1 MTDKENRHQELN
13 ESERSSSEAETSP
26 ARRKLLKTLAGTGGV
41 VAAGALLP
49 EKWTQPVVDRILVP
63 AHAQA
68 TGITGTY
75 SETLGYDIPFSSGGA
90 QIPNQSFL
98 FALGG
103 VTPAGDGTVT
113 ISNLQGDLGDG
124 AIEQWT
130 IRLGS
135 VASGIVIGVTNNS
148 PGDCQPAPGSVFN
161 VTQAQLQA
169 AISGGSIEI
178 SAENGGDIQ
187 DFCDANTM
195 DVTLTFP
202 F

>member
-1 MTDKENRHQELN
+1 MIDKDDLHPENDP
-13 ESERSSSEAETSP
+13 ERNPVVEETSP
-26 ARRKLLKTLAGTGGV
+26 PRRKLLKTLAGAGGV

-49 EKWTQPVVDRILVP
+49 EKWSRPVVDRILVP

-68 TGITGTY
+68 TGVSGTY
-75 SETLGYDIPFSSGGA
+75 SETLGYDIPFNSGGNL
-90 QIPNQSFL
+90 IPNQSFV
-98 FALGG
+98 FPLGG

-124 AIEQWT
+124 PIEQWT
-130 IRLGS
+130 IRFA
-135 VASGIVIGVTNNS
+135 ASGIVLGSTNNS
-148 PGDCQPAPGSVFN
+148 PGDCLPAPGSVFN

-187 DFCDANTM
+187 DFCVDANTM

>member
-1 MTDKENRHQELN
+1 MIDKDDQHPENGP
-13 ESERSSSEAETSP
+13 ERNPVVEEASP
-26 ARRKLLKTLAGTGGV
+26 PRRKLLKTLAGAGGV

-49 EKWTQPVVDRILVP
+49 EKWTRPVVDRILVP

-68 TGITGTY
+68 TGVSGIY
-75 SETLGYDIPFSSGGA
+75 SETLGYDIA
-90 QIPNQSFL
+90 QDSVGNIPDQSFV
-98 FALGG
+98 FPLGG

-113 ISNLQGDLGDG
+113 ISNLQGDVDSSSD
-124 AIEQWT
+124 EQWT
-130 IRLGS
+130 IRLGP
-135 VASGIVIGVTNNS
+135 VGSGIFLGLTNN
-148 PGDCQPAPGSVFN
+148 GEQCIGTAPGSVFN

-178 SAENGGDIQ
+178 SAENGADINS
-187 DFCDANTM
+187 FCETNTM

>member
-1 MTDKENRHQELN
+1 MTDQKDPEISDDRGDATISQP
-13 ESERSSSEAETSP
+13 AATPSP
-26 ARRKLLKTLAGTGGV
+26 ARRKLLRVLAGAGGV
-41 VAAGALLP
+41 VATGALLP
-49 EKWTQPVVDRILVP
+49 EKWSQPLVNRVLIP

-68 TGITGTY
+68 TGVSGTY
-75 SETLGYDIPFSSGGA
+75 SETQGYDIDA
-90 QIPNQSFL
+90 TLDIPDQSFL
-98 FALGG
+98 CPLNG

-113 ISNLQGDLGDG
+113 ISNLQGDLNGVDK
-124 AIEQWT
+124 QWT

-135 VASGIVIGVTNNS
+135 IGSGLVLGLTNNGPS
-148 PGDCQPAPGSVFN
+148 CDGPAPVSIFN

-178 SAENGGDIQ
+178 SAENNGIVAICID
-187 DFCDANTM
+187 NTM